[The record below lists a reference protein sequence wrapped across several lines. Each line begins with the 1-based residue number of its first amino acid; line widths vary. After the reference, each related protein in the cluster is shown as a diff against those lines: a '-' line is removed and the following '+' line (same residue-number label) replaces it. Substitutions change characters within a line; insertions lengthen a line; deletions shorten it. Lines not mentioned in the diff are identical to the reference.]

1 MNDKR
6 RINNEQ
12 LLNAYIDGELSERE
26 KTQVKRL
33 IDHDEQL
40 RARLAELRKVKAV
53 VGALPTV
60 SAPSTILDEVRAS
73 LERKMILNEYN
84 SSVDETQGA
93 RHLMLRRISAAAA
106 IIVLVGVLGVIV
118 YNIVRV
124 PPQKIPD
131 LNDPVGGGIAI
142 NDYGAVED
150 GGSDISNTAAAVN
163 VRPLVM
169 ELTML
174 SDSQLNASRV
184 VSNAIYNHALLE
196 YTIPKRTPSR
206 SQYIISCTRRQAMS
220 LLTDLSEQ
228 WDSLGTASLQVN
240 FSEPREEVQVPDV
253 TAGQVAGILAARDR
267 IERLKLAR
275 DYTTLNRMQNVITKN
290 SEDSLSPSAD
300 NLKPVQPRMTSGQGE
315 RDSRRNIPELK
326 DNQSHPVKLTITLE
340 QGE

>member
-40 RARLAELRKVKAV
+40 RERLAELRKMKAL
-53 VGALPTV
+53 VGSLRPV
-60 SAPSTILDEVRAS
+60 SAPSTILEEVRAS

-84 SSVDETQGA
+84 CSVDESLGA
-93 RHLMLRRISAAAA
+93 RHLLLRRISAAAA
-106 IIVLVGVLGVIV
+106 IIVLLGVLGVIV
-118 YNIVRV
+118 HNILRV

-131 LNDPVGGGIAI
+131 LGDPIGRSIAVNND
-142 NDYGAVED
+142 GAAED
-150 GGSDISNTAAAVN
+150 DGSDISNTAAAVN

-169 ELTML
+169 ELRL
-174 SDSQLNASRV
+174 VSDSQLNASRV

-196 YTIPKRTPSR
+196 YTIPKRTTSR

-220 LLTDLSEQ
+220 LLTDLAEK
-228 WDSLGTASLQVN
+228 WDSLGRGSLQVN
-240 FSEPREEVQVPDV
+240 FSEPREEVEIPEV
-253 TAGQVAGILAARDR
+253 TANQVAGILAARDR

-275 DYTTLNRMQNVITKN
+275 DYTTLNRMQSVITKN
-290 SEDSLSPSAD
+290 REDSLSASPD
-300 NLKPVQPRMTSGQGE
+300 NLRPVQPRMTSGQGS
-315 RDSRRNIPELK
+315 RDSTRNIPELK

-340 QGE
+340 QDE